1 MRSRPGMRHETDL
14 CISTEPRGLTASQ
27 SRPANILTTAAVPGR
42 SAALDVCVASSITA
56 AARRDAAQAAF
67 DRKLAHY
74 TRKLRQQNIHYRPL
88 VWTAGARGSW
98 NGAGSGYLAGCSSM
112 PLPQGR
118 GISILN
124 AGPSD
129 SDHHLWVRSTSCRA
143 KSGQWNGKSA
153 VASRSRKR

>member
-1 MRSRPGMRHETDL
+1 MRHETDL

-27 SRPANILTTAAVPGR
+27 SRPVNILTTAAVPDAVR
-42 SAALDVCVASSITA
+42 PWMCAWPPPSQRQLAEMLCRRHLIVNWRIT
-56 AARRDAAQAAF
+56 QE
-67 DRKLAHY
+67 
-74 TRKLRQQNIHYRPL
+74 KLRQQNIHYRPL

-143 KSGQWNGKSA
+143 TSGQWNGKSA